1 MDGQFLDERRQLL
14 EESFFRRRNTDLMD
28 QLRKQVALEAKRA
41 EFAMVSGIHD
51 QKLLDRLIN
60 LNMSSGTV
68 AALALVP
75 MVRVA
80 WADGK
85 LDAAEREAILA
96 SAVKSGLHQDSAGY
110 HWLITWLQQRPEP
123 ELLEAWTHYVQALKE
138 TLSSDD
144 RQALKAGLIDRARQV
159 AEATGGFLG
168 LGNKISAEEQTVLEE
183 LETAFN

>member
-1 MDGQFLDERRQLL
+1 MDGQFLDERRKSL
-14 EESFFRRRNTDLMD
+14 EESFFRRRNAELMD

-60 LNMSSGTV
+60 LEMSSSTV

-85 LDAAEREAILA
+85 LDDTEREAILA
-96 SAVKSGLHQDSAGY
+96 SAVKSGLDKDSAGY
-110 HWLITWLQQRPEP
+110 HWLVTWLQQAPDS
-123 ELLEAWTHYVQALKE
+123 ELLDAWTSYAQALNA
-138 TLSSDD
+138 TLSAED
-144 RQALKAGLIDRARQV
+144 RQALKSGLIDRARQV
-159 AEATGGFLG
+159 AEAAGGFLG
-168 LGNKISAEEQTVLEE
+168 LGNKVSAEEQTVLEQ
-183 LETAFN
+183 LEAAFN